1 MKLIRAKRGIHIPV
15 DPEMSE
21 NAVMR
26 PVSMGL
32 VALIHD
38 NFTLPEDSYVEL
50 ANIEVDKMKM
60 NTQNKNKRQ

>member
-26 PVSMGL
+26 PVSIGL